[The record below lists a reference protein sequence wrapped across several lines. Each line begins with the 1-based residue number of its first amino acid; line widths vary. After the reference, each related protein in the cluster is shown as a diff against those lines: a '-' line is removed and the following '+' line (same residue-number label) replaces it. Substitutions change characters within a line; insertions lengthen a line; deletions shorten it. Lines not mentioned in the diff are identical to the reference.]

1 MLELL
6 PCRLVRRVLEASALN
21 TDPEKSGRSPRTPAG
36 PDSPEPSYLLPKES
50 CSVPRA
56 FAPTFPDTPVTSGP
70 WYLGTATEL
79 GRVGGL
85 FLNKV
90 PAQSWGF
97 FKFKKKESYSVLHLF
112 TVQYIFL
119 TFPVIFEMKPSCV
132 LS

>member
-6 PCRLVRRVLEASALN
+6 PCRLVRRVLEASALS

-50 CSVPRA
+50 CSVPRV
-56 FAPTFPDTPVTSGP
+56 FTPTLPDTPVTSGP